1 MRSTPQ
7 SLPIRFLTLFLLLAS
22 LPVAHSQPPVDADWT
37 ANARIDEMHV
47 ASDLDLGAAQGV
59 SFRQNR
65 LYFYG
70 DVYQAKPRMGII
82 REYTLDL
89 KPTGRDIR
97 LARHGKPVLVHPT
110 GLAWD
115 AEFGCFL
122 GDTVN
127 KVATIY
133 KLDWDR
139 ALADG
144 NLDDAVLAE
153 IHDDAAVNGCRPEYV
168 TFNGRRLLA
177 TADYGDVRPA
187 VRLYDPRRLVEAGRS
202 SAPGV
207 CVATIPCG
215 PFNQNLFWD
224 ASRGE
229 LTCVQN
235 VVAGLGWKFDVFN
248 LAKAVAAG
256 GKIEPARVRTLIY
269 RPHSELEG
277 WLRQP
282 DGREVFVTSS
292 PQHNIYFGKSRQV
305 ESFFAP
311 KGTWGFTPEEDA
323 EFAKLISK
331 RAGTRPVFRDANA
344 SSDDRLSD
352 LIGRLTLEEKATLL
366 NHNGPAVERFHIR
379 ADRWNQC
386 LHGVWW
392 DRPTTMFPVPIAM
405 AATWD
410 DALVR
415 DVATAIS
422 DEARAIYNG
431 WRADPNFRGEHKGL
445 IYRAP
450 VINISRNPYWGRIN
464 ECYGE
469 DPFLTGRMGVAFV
482 RGLQGDDPRY
492 LKLAA
497 TLKHFAVNNVEK
509 DRQRLSA
516 KVDERML
523 YEYWLPH
530 FRDCVVEGE
539 VCSVMASY
547 NAINGTPNN
556 MNRLLL
562 TDILKKQWGFQGFV
576 VSDLGGV
583 GTMVHGHERGKMDFV
598 DAVARSLE
606 AGCDFSDKEFMDNIP
621 ATVRS
626 GKLTQARLDDAVRRV
641 LRVRF
646 RLGEFDPPAMV
657 PYSRIAPSTICNAKH
672 RKLSRQTARES
683 IVLLTNRDHVLP
695 LDRMKMK
702 TIAIIGPRADKFIAG
717 GYSGKAIAPV
727 TPLAGLRAVAG
738 PGVEIKHI
746 TAPADAAKADVVIA
760 VVGTTLQDEAE
771 GRDRT
776 SLGLPRDQ
784 EQLVR
789 AVIAANPR
797 TVVVLQNAGPL
808 TIPWIKEHAAAIV
821 EAWWDGE
828 EGGTALAEA
837 IFGDFSPAGRLP
849 YTVYASEAQVPPQDE
864 YDVSRGFTYMYLH
877 GDPLFAFGHGLSYT
891 EFRYGNLAVKPAALD
906 AKGRLTVNVDVEN
919 IGRRAGDEVVQLY
932 VRAIDSHVSRPRL
945 QLRGFRRVPLAAGEK
960 KNVTFILPAKQ
971 LAYYDVAGHAFRV
984 EPGEYELLVGGSS
997 QDIRTKA
1004 KFRVTE

>member
-1 MRSTPQ
+1 MNKSRALSAILLL
-7 SLPIRFLTLFLLLAS
+7 LPIFLLSRIQPGDA
-22 LPVAHSQPPVDADWT
+22 QPPVDADWK
-37 ANARIDEMHV
+37 ANARIDDMRI
-47 ASDLDLGAAQGV
+47 ASDPALGAAQGV
-59 SFRQNR
+59 SFRGDK

-70 DVYQAKPRMGII
+70 DVHQAKPRVGII

-110 GLAWD
+110 GLTWD
-115 AEFGCFL
+115 PEFGCFIGEAL
-122 GDTVN
+122 N

-144 NLDDAVLAE
+144 NLDEAVLAE

-168 TFNGRRLLA
+168 TLGGRRLLA
-177 TADYGDVRPA
+177 TADYGDIRPA

-207 CVATIPCG
+207 RVATIATG

-224 ASRGE
+224 AKRGE

-235 VVAGLGWKFDVFN
+235 VVAGLGWKLDVFN
-248 LAKAVAAG
+248 LEKAVAAG
-256 GKIEPARVRTLIY
+256 KLDSARVRTLVF

-292 PQHNIYFGKSRQV
+292 PQHNIYVGTSRQV
-305 ESFFAP
+305 ESYASP
-311 KGTWGFTPEEDA
+311 RGTWGFTLEEDA
-323 EFAKLISK
+323 AFALLVAKWAEKTPL
-331 RAGTRPVFRDANA
+331 FRDAGA
-344 SSDDRLSD
+344 PLEKRLDD

-366 NHNGPAVERFHIR
+366 NHNGPEVARFHIR

-392 DRPTTMFPVPIAM
+392 TRPTSMFPVPIAM

-410 DALVR
+410 DALIHE
-415 DVATAIS
+415 VATAIS
-422 DEARAIYNG
+422 DEARGIYNG
-431 WRADPNFRGEHKGL
+431 WHADPNFPGEHKGL

-450 VINISRNPYWGRIN
+450 VINVGRNPYWGRNN

-509 DRQRLSA
+509 ERQQLSA

-523 YEYWLPH
+523 HEYWLPH
-530 FRDCVVEGE
+530 FRACVVEGK
-539 VCSVMASY
+539 VCSLMASY

-562 TDILKKQWGFQGFV
+562 TDILKRQWGFQGFV

-583 GTMVHGHERGKMDFV
+583 GTMVRGHERGKMEFV

-621 ATVRS
+621 AAVRS
-626 GKLTQARLDDAVRRV
+626 GKLSEARLDDALRRV

-646 RLGEFDPPAMV
+646 RLGEFDPPEMV
-657 PYSRIAPSTICNAKH
+657 PYSRISPSVIASAEH
-672 RKLSRQTARES
+672 RKLSRRTAEES
-683 IVLLTNRDHVLP
+683 IVLLTNRDQLLP
-695 LDRMKMK
+695 LDRSKIK
-702 TIAIIGPRADKFIAG
+702 TIAVIGPHADKFIAG
-717 GYSGKAIAPV
+717 GYSGKAIAPI

-738 PGVEIKHI
+738 PGIEIKHI
-746 TAPADAAKADVVIA
+746 TAPADAAKVDVAIA
-760 VVGTTLQDEAE
+760 IVGTTLQDEAE

-776 SLGLPRDQ
+776 SLGLPPDQ

-789 AVIAANPR
+789 AVVAANPR

-808 TIPWIKEHAAAIV
+808 TIPWIKEHAAAIL
-821 EAWWDGE
+821 EAWWGGE

-837 IFGDFSPAGRLP
+837 IFGDINPAGRLP
-849 YTVYASEAQVPPQDE
+849 NTVYASAEQVPPQDE
-864 YDVSRGFTYMYLH
+864 YDVSKGFTYMYVH

-891 EFRYGNLAVKPAALD
+891 KFRYSDLRVITASFTTDSP
-906 AKGRLTVNVDVEN
+906 LTVSVDVQN
-919 IGRRAGDEVVQLY
+919 IGKRAGDEVVQLY
-932 VRAIDSHVSRPRL
+932 IRAINSRVPRPRL
-945 QLRGFRRVPLAAGEK
+945 QLRGFCRVPLAAGENK
-960 KNVTFILPAKQ
+960 TVTFVLPVEQ
-971 LAYYDVAGHAFRV
+971 LAYYDVAQHGFRV
-984 EPGEYELLVGGSS
+984 ESDEYEVLVGCSS
-997 QDIRTKA
+997 QDIRAKA
-1004 KFRVTE
+1004 RFLN

>member
-1 MRSTPQ
+1 M
-7 SLPIRFLTLFLLLAS
+7 TL
-22 LPVAHSQPPVDADWT
+22 
-37 ANARIDEMHV
+37 
-47 ASDLDLGAAQGV
+47 G
-59 SFRQNR
+59 
-65 LYFYG
+65 
-70 DVYQAKPRMGII
+70 
-82 REYTLDL
+82 
-89 KPTGRDIR
+89 
-97 LARHGKPVLVHPT
+97 
-110 GLAWD
+110 
-115 AEFGCFL
+115 
-122 GDTVN
+122 
-127 KVATIY
+127 
-133 KLDWDR
+133 
-139 ALADG
+139 
-144 NLDDAVLAE
+144 
-153 IHDDAAVNGCRPEYV
+153 
-168 TFNGRRLLA
+168 GRRLLA
-177 TADYGDVRPA
+177 TADYGDIRPA
-187 VRLYDPRRLVEAGRS
+187 VRLYDPRRLVEVGRS

-207 CVATIPCG
+207 CLATIPCG

-224 ASRGE
+224 AARGE

-235 VVAGLGWKFDVFN
+235 MVAGLGWKLDVFN
-248 LAKAVAAG
+248 LEKAVAAG
-256 GKIEPARVRTLIY
+256 KLETARVRTLIY

-292 PQHNIYFGKSRQV
+292 SPHNIYVGKSRQV
-305 ESFFAP
+305 ESYSTP
-311 KGTWGFTPEEDA
+311 RGTWGFTPEEDA
-323 EFAKLISK
+323 AIARVFSK
-331 RAGTRPVFRDANA
+331 RTETRPGFRDANA
-344 SSDDRLSD
+344 PLEDRVND

-410 DALVR
+410 DELIHN
-415 DVATAIS
+415 VATAIS

-431 WRADPNFRGEHKGL
+431 WHRDPNFPGEHKGL

-450 VINISRNPYWGRIN
+450 VINVGRNPYWGRNN

-509 DRQRLSA
+509 DRQQLTA

-523 YEYWLPH
+523 HEYWLPH
-530 FRDCVVEGE
+530 FRACVVEGK
-539 VCSVMASY
+539 VCSLMASY

-556 MNRLLL
+556 MNHLLL

-583 GTMVHGHERGKMDFV
+583 GTMVRGHERGKMDFV

-621 ATVRS
+621 AAVRS
-626 GKLTQARLDDAVRRV
+626 GKLSQARLDDALRRV

-646 RLGEFDPPAMV
+646 RLGEFDPPESV
-657 PYSRIAPSTICNAKH
+657 PYSRISPSTICNAEH

-683 IVLLTNRDHVLP
+683 IVLLTNRDHSLP
-695 LDRMKMK
+695 LERSKVK
-702 TIAIIGPRADKFIAG
+702 TIAVIGPRADKFIAG
-717 GYSGKAIAPV
+717 GYSGKVIAPV
-727 TPLAGLRAVAG
+727 TPLTGLRAVAG

-746 TAPADAAKADVVIA
+746 TAPADAAKADAAIVI
-760 VVGTTLQDEAE
+760 VGTTLRDEAE

-776 SLGLPRDQ
+776 SLGLARDQ

-789 AVIAANPR
+789 DTIAANPR
-797 TVVVLQNAGPL
+797 TIVVLQNAGPL

-821 EAWWDGE
+821 EAWWGGE

-837 IFGDFSPAGRLP
+837 IFGDINPAGRLP
-849 YTVYASEAQVPPQDE
+849 YTVYASESQVPPQDE

-891 EFRYGNLAVKPAALD
+891 EFQYDNLRVMPASIAAD
-906 AKGRLTVNVDVEN
+906 GRLTVNVDIAN
-919 IGRRAGDEVVQLY
+919 IGRRSGAEVVQLY
-932 VRAIDSHVSRPRL
+932 VRAIDSHVSRPRM
-945 QLRGFRRVPLAAGEK
+945 QLRGFRRVPLAAREK
-960 KNVTFILPAKQ
+960 KTVTFTLSAEQ
-971 LAYYDVAGHAFRV
+971 LAYYDVSQHDFRV
-984 EPGEYELLVGGSS
+984 EPGEYEVLVGGSS
-997 QDIRTKA
+997 QDIRAKA
-1004 KFRVTE
+1004 QFRVEKSEAHPN

>member
-1 MRSTPQ
+1 MKRSRQILPLLAL
-7 SLPIRFLTLFLLLAS
+7 SLVLFLAAS
-22 LPVAHSQPPVDADWT
+22 PTEHVQAPLDGDWT
-37 ANARIDEMHV
+37 ANARIDEMRV
-47 ASDLDLGAAQGV
+47 ANDPDLGAAQGV
-59 SFRQNR
+59 SFHQDR

-70 DVYQAKPRMGII
+70 DVHQAKPRVGII

-110 GLAWD
+110 GLCWD
-115 AEFGCFL
+115 PELGCFL

-127 KVATIY
+127 KAATIY
-133 KLDWDR
+133 KLDWDQ
-139 ALADG
+139 ALVDG
-144 NLDDAVLAE
+144 NLDRAVLAE

-168 TFNGRRLLA
+168 TLGGRRLLA

-202 SAPGV
+202 SAPDV
-207 CVATIPCG
+207 CVASILCG

-235 VVAGLGWKFDVFN
+235 VVAGLGWKLDVFN
-248 LAKAVAAG
+248 LEKAVAAG
-256 GKIEPARVRTLIY
+256 KLETARERTLIY

-292 PQHNIYFGKSRQV
+292 SPHNIYAGKSRQV
-305 ESFFAP
+305 ESYP
-311 KGTWGFTPEEDA
+311 TLRGTWGFTLEEDA
-323 EFAKLISK
+323 AIARVFSK
-331 RAGTRPVFRDANA
+331 RTETRPDFRDASA
-344 SSDDRLSD
+344 PLDDRVED

-410 DALVR
+410 DELIHN
-415 DVATAIS
+415 VATAIS

-431 WRADPNFRGEHKGL
+431 WRSDPNFPGEHKGL

-450 VINISRNPYWGRIN
+450 VINVGRNPYWGRNN

-497 TLKHFAVNNVEK
+497 TLKHFAVNNVERN
-509 DRQRLSA
+509 RQQLSA

-523 YEYWLPH
+523 HEYWLPH
-530 FRDCVVEGE
+530 FRDCVVEGK
-539 VCSVMASY
+539 VCSLMASY

-556 MNRLLL
+556 MNHLLL
-562 TDILKKQWGFQGFV
+562 TDILKKQWSFQGFV

-583 GTMVHGHERGKMDFV
+583 GTMVRGHERGKMDFV

-621 ATVRS
+621 AAIRS
-626 GKLTQARLDDAVRRV
+626 GKLSQARLDDALRRV
-641 LRVRF
+641 LRVRV
-646 RLGEFDPPAMV
+646 RLGEFDPPESV
-657 PYSRIAPSTICNAKH
+657 PYSRISPSVICSAEH
-672 RKLSRQTARES
+672 RKLSLRTARES
-683 IVLLTNRDHVLP
+683 IVLLTNRDHFLP
-695 LDRMKMK
+695 LDRAKVK
-702 TIAIIGPRADKFIAG
+702 TIAVIGPRADKFIAG
-717 GYSGKAIAPV
+717 GYSGKAVAPV
-727 TPLAGLRAVAG
+727 TPLAGLRAIAG

-746 TAPADAAKADVVIA
+746 TAAADAAKADAAIVI
-760 VVGTTLQDEAE
+760 VGTTLQDEAE

-776 SLGLPRDQ
+776 SLGLARDQ

-789 AVIAANPR
+789 DTIAANPR
-797 TVVVLQNAGPL
+797 TIVILQNAGPL

-821 EAWWDGE
+821 EAWWGGE

-837 IFGDFSPAGRLP
+837 IFGDVNPAGRLP

-891 EFRYGNLAVKPAALD
+891 EFRYADLRVTPASIA
-906 AKGRLTVNVDVEN
+906 AGGHVTISVNIEN
-919 IGRRAGDEVVQLY
+919 IGSRAGDEVVQLY
-932 VRAIDSHVSRPRL
+932 VRALDSHVSRPRL

-960 KNVTFILPAKQ
+960 KTVTFNLPAEQ
-971 LAYYDVAGHAFRV
+971 LAYYDVSQHGFQV
-984 EPGEYELLVGGSS
+984 EPGEYEVLVGGSS
-997 QDIRTKA
+997 QDIRAKA
-1004 KFRVTE
+1004 RFGVGR